1 MAKTLLDGINEV
13 LKRVKIIRGD
23 TGLLTSLTDA
33 TVQTHIDLTIQL
45 WNESLDDLYRDT
57 VKPKELAENTI
68 TLVTGD
74 RDYVLQTDL
83 VELHFPLLDETLGN
97 YIWEYHGQYL
107 DMVAAQNIPSQWQGT
122 PYYAVIRPTDGE
134 LYLDRIPTSEENGRI
149 YKYRYDKDLVLSL
162 AADTVPFN
170 DTTFR
175 AMVPVVSQLFERK
188 RKRAFNQD
196 EFDVSLG
203 RAASLLATTEAPR
216 SWWP

>member
-1 MAKTLLDGINEV
+1 LAKTLLDGVNEV

-23 TGLLTSLTDA
+23 TGLLTTLTDA
-33 TVQTHIDLTIQL
+33 TIQTHIDLTVQL

-97 YIWEYHGQYL
+97 YIYEWRGGYL
-107 DMVAAQNIPSQWQGT
+107 NLVSIQNIPSQWEGT
-122 PYYAVIRPTDGE
+122 PYYGVIRPTDGE
-134 LYLDRIPTSEENGRI
+134 LYLDRIPDAEVNGRV

-162 AADTVPFN
+162 AADTMPFT
-170 DTTFR
+170 DTVFR
-175 AMVPVVSQLFERK
+175 AMVPVVGQLFEKARK
-188 RKRAFNQD
+188 RTFDSGEFNS
-196 EFDVSLG
+196 SLG
-203 RAASLLATTEAPR
+203 RAAALLSTTEDPR